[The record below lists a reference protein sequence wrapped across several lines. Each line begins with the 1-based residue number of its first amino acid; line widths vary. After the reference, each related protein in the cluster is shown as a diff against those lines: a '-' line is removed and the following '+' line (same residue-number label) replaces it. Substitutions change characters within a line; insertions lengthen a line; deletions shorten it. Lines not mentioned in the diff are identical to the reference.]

1 MATHLPCQYTL
12 SALSGADNIV
22 AAGERCEM
30 QSLMET
36 IVWAADTPPV
46 PASDNPFIQAL
57 TWGATQF
64 IGLFN
69 ASGQA
74 LVGLAT
80 GILPTLIVLLT
91 LMYAITTWVGEA
103 RMTRAVQWSARWAIT
118 RYTLMPIIAVI
129 LLTNPMAYSFG
140 QYLPERQKP
149 AFYDSAVSFVH
160 PVTAFFPHANAGEIF
175 VWAGVSAGVLSF
187 APEKYPLLALLYFF
201 TGIVVI
207 FLRGITTEWIT
218 GLLIRRQGLTA
229 IFDDYDRD
237 FALASQTLQ
246 AKKNSKSTVSAER
259 TA

>member
-1 MATHLPCQYTL
+1 
-12 SALSGADNIV
+12 
-22 AAGERCEM
+22 M
-30 QSLMET
+30 QIGPSVL
-36 IVWAADTPPV
+36 VGAADTPPV
-46 PASDNPFIQAL
+46 PASDNAIIQAL

-69 ASGQA
+69 ASGEA

-103 RMTRAVQWSARWAIT
+103 RMTRAVQWSARWAVT
-118 RYTLMPIIAVI
+118 RYTVMPIIAVI
-129 LLTNPMAYSFG
+129 MLTNPMCYSFG

-160 PVTAFFPHANAGEIF
+160 PVTSFFPHANAGEIF

-187 APEKYPLLALLYFF
+187 APEKYPLLALLFF
-201 TGIVVI
+201 GTGIVVI
-207 FLRGITTEWIT
+207 LLRGITTEWIT
-218 GLLIRRQGLTA
+218 RLLIRRQGLTQV
-229 IFDDYDRD
+229 FDDYDRD
-237 FALASQTLQ
+237 FETARTALA
-246 AKKNSKSTVSAER
+246 AKKASKTAGSTER